1 MPIVLSLYLDVVRF
15 LAAAVVFVGHL
26 GIPAFSSGFIPRQL
40 EPYGS
45 VAVAIF
51 FVLSGYVIAHVSA
64 SKETR
69 GVTYAAAR
77 LSRLYSVVLIALPLT
92 FFADTLGATLQPYF
106 YASRWVLT
114 KPVSIEAY
122 ASSLV
127 FLNEWRVFGFH
138 GTEAGSNGPL
148 WSLSFEAT
156 YYLIAGLALFA
167 RRWIAIPAILLI
179 LYLSGSTIAALLPL
193 WALGFALYHMPLR
206 RPFAP
211 ALLWGLIVASSVGI
225 VCAPFLSQGFDRWW
239 SAFPWGPLPM
249 RRNLLLDYVTGLFFA
264 LNILAVGQLVAASGA
279 PTARWSRALAR
290 TIRWLGRLTFPLYCL
305 HYPLFAFAAANNP
318 FSRATVAGLLFT
330 AGSVFAAVALITP
343 LTLRLN
349 ARMRPRLTRLFE
361 STAPAIAPIGR
372 VAPWRPNGATRRPL
386 SKS

>member
-15 LAAAVVFVGHL
+15 CAAAVVFVGHL
-26 GIPAFSSGFIPRQL
+26 GIPSISSGFIPREL

-45 VAVAIF
+45 VAVAMF

-64 SKETR
+64 SRETS
-69 GVTYAAAR
+69 GVLYAAAR

-92 FFADTLGATLQPYF
+92 FFADTLGTALQPYF

-114 KPVSIEAY
+114 KPVSFEGY
-122 ASSLV
+122 ASPAV
-127 FLNEWRVFGFH
+127 FVNEWQVFGFH

-156 YYLIAGLALFA
+156 YYLIAGLALFG
-167 RRWIAIPAILLI
+167 RRSLAIPAIVLI
-179 LYLSGSTIAALLPL
+179 LFLSGSTIAALLPL
-193 WALGFALYHMPLR
+193 WALGFALYHIPLR

-211 ALLWGLIVASSVGI
+211 TLLWGLIVASMAGI
-225 VCAPFLSQGFDRWW
+225 VCAPFLSQGFGRWW
-239 SAFPWGPLPM
+239 TAFPWGPLPT
-249 RRNLLLDYVTGLFFA
+249 RRNLMLDYVAGLFFS
-264 LNILAVGQLVAASGA
+264 LNILAVGRLVAASGA

-290 TIRWLGRLTFPLYCL
+290 SIRWLGRLTFPLYCL

-330 AGSVFAAVALITP
+330 AGSVFAAIALITP
-343 LTLRLN
+343 LTVRLN
-349 ARMRPRLTRLFE
+349 VWMRPRLARLFE
-361 STAPAIAPIGR
+361 RTAPAIASVGR
-372 VAPWRPNGATRRPL
+372 VGP
-386 SKS
+386 

>member
-1 MPIVLSLYLDVVRF
+1 MPVVLSLYLDLVRF
-15 LAAAVVFVGHL
+15 CAAAVVFVGHL
-26 GIPAFSSGFIPRQL
+26 GIPSFSSGFIPRQL

-64 SKETR
+64 SKETS
-69 GVTYAAAR
+69 GALYAAAR

-92 FFADTLGATLQPYF
+92 FFADTLGSVLQPYF

-114 KPVSIEAY
+114 KPVSVEGY

-127 FLNEWRVFGFH
+127 FLNEWQVFGFH
-138 GTEAGSNGPL
+138 GTEPGSNGPL

-179 LYLSGSTIAALLPL
+179 LSLSGSTIAALLPL
-193 WALGFALYHMPLR
+193 WALGFSLYHMPVR
-206 RPFAP
+206 RSVHP
-211 ALLWGLIVASSVGI
+211 ALLWALIIASLVGV

-239 SAFPWGPLPM
+239 TAFPWGPLPM
-249 RRNLLLDYVTGLFFA
+249 RRNLMLDYVTGLFFA
-264 LNILAVGQLVAASGA
+264 VNILAVGRLVAASGA
-279 PTARWSRALAR
+279 PTATWSRTLAR

-330 AGSVFAAVALITP
+330 AGSVFAAIALITP
-343 LTLRLN
+343 LTVRLN
-349 ARMRPRLTRLFE
+349 VWMRPRLTRLFE
-361 STAPAIAPIGR
+361 KSAPAIAPVSRG
-372 VAPWRPNGATRRPL
+372 GL
-386 SKS
+386 